1 MITILHR
8 VNTIENLKNS
18 DKNFGVELDLRCF
31 NDNIILAH
39 EPFKNGDSFEEY
51 LEHYNHKLLVLNIKE
66 SGIEDLVIKK
76 TKNMLDNKP
85 FFLLDIETPYIVN
98 QAGANKEN
106 ISVRY
111 SEYESFDNLLKFDD
125 FFDWIW
131 IDTFH
136 NLPPIDDKIINF
148 FNTKKTCLVSPKRW
162 GRKNELDS
170 YLIKFNEFNY
180 SPDFVLI

>member
-1 MITILHR
+1 M
-8 VNTIENLKNS
+8 
-18 DKNFGVELDLRCF
+18 
-31 NDNIILAH
+31 AH

-76 TKNMLDNKP
+76 QKICLIINLSFCWILK
-85 FFLLDIETPYIVN
+85 FYIVN

-148 FNTKKTCLVSPKRW
+148 FNTKKT
-162 GRKNELDS
+162 
-170 YLIKFNEFNY
+170 
-180 SPDFVLI
+180 